1 MRYLESCVS
10 ELKAAHKNCKTGDA
24 AIMTRNAPSYDVS
37 TARTSPTGVEDDE
50 EDEDEEMA
58 DDDDGAADTAPASA
72 ANTPLEHPLD
82 RRYTNST
89 AGHSRPSV
97 SPAILPSATTSP
109 LFTRPSMSSNQSF
122 SNLPSPAFYA
132 QQQSRQQAR
141 LPSLSLASPML
152 AAQRGGAQPDN
163 RQLPPL
169 ANQRQEQTHSP
180 ASQSLPAVQLAEND
194 EATASALL
202 MLTADKRSWTG
213 RGMSVKDL
221 LSSQ

>member
-10 ELKAAHKNCKTGDA
+10 ELKAAHQNCKTAEGRDA
-24 AIMTRNAPSYDVS
+24 AMLNPPSYTAS
-37 TARTSPTGVEDDE
+37 TARTTPNEGDF
-50 EDEDEEMA
+50 EDEDGSDEEM
-58 DDDDGAADTAPASA
+58 DEDAPSG
-72 ANTPLEHPLD
+72 TPQEVPLD

-109 LFTRPSMSSNQSF
+109 LFTRPSTSNNQSF

-132 QQQSRQQAR
+132 QQQQQNPSR
-141 LPSLSLASPML
+141 LPSLSLTSPVL
-152 AAQRGGAQPDN
+152 QAQHGGPQSAGTGEL
-163 RQLPPL
+163 RQLPPVSSI
-169 ANQRQEQTHSP
+169 AAAGQGQQNQP
-180 ASQSLPAVQLAEND
+180 PMEND

-202 MLTADKRSWTG
+202 MLTTDRRSWTG